1 MRFAALLLLAPLL
14 SFAANPAR
22 IQARIVFEGEPAVAL
37 KTLYNGFS
45 AVGYRLDV
53 RSFSVRNKEGEI
65 SGEAHGIRPFDAA
78 AFAENMAEE
87 GVSVLN
93 EGSSKGVFKIR
104 MNARNGIWNVPLIAP
119 EEGAQLERSAIP
131 HWFGVEA
138 GQTIRIESPYVGKWY
153 PDVAVLDASMQ
164 VLYSVRSEVPKE
176 EYAFD
181 LPPGARYLKVSNTW
195 GMKALREGTWVE
207 SKSPGR

>member
-1 MRFAALLLLAPLL
+1 MRFAALLLIAPLL
-14 SFAANPAR
+14 SFAAQPAR
-22 IQARIVFEGEPAVAL
+22 IAAQIAFEGEPAVAL
-37 KTLYNGFS
+37 KTLHNGFS

-53 RSFSVRNKEGEI
+53 RSFSVRNGEGEI
-65 SGEAHGIRPFDAA
+65 LAEAHGIRPFDAA

-87 GVSVLN
+87 GVLVLN
-93 EGSSKGVFKIR
+93 EGSSKGVLKVR
-104 MNARNGIWNVPLIAP
+104 VNARNGVWNVPLIAP
-119 EEGAQLERSAIP
+119 EEGAQLERSALP
-131 HWFGVEA
+131 RWFGVEE
-138 GQTIRIESPYVGKWY
+138 GQTIRIESPYIGKWY
-153 PDVAVLDASMQ
+153 PDVTVLDASMN
-164 VLYSVRSEVPKE
+164 VLVSLRLEVPKE